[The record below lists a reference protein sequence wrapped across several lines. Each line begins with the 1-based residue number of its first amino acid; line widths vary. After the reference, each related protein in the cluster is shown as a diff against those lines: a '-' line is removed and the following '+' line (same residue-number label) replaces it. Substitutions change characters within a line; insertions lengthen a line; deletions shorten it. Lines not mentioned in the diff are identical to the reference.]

1 MLRPFRLLRLAL
13 EAEGLRWRRTG
24 RGVAIR
30 AGLGAGAA
38 LFALLLLIMLHGAGW
53 AYLARDFDPAI
64 AALMLAGGDLVLLAL
79 FAFLATREKVD
90 PIAIEA
96 ERVRN
101 DALRQ
106 VGETGARA
114 AMLAPILRSGSLK
127 KGLLG
132 AAVTAAAVGLIARR

>member
-24 RGVAIR
+24 RGMAIR
-30 AGLGAGAA
+30 AGLGAFAA
-38 LFALLLLIMLHGAGW
+38 LFALLLLVMLHGAAW
-53 AYLARDFDPAI
+53 VYLSRDNDPAL
-64 AALMLAGGDLVLLAL
+64 AALYLAGGDFVLLAL
-79 FAFLATREKVD
+79 FGWLAGREQVD

-96 ERVRN
+96 QRVRD

-106 VGETGARA
+106 VGDTTARA
-114 AMLAPILRSGSLK
+114 AMLAPLLRSGSIK
-127 KGLLG
+127 KGLIG

>member
-24 RGVAIR
+24 RGLAIR

-38 LFALLLLIMLHGAGW
+38 LFALLLLIMLHAAAW
-53 AYLARDFDPAI
+53 AYLARDFDPSI
-64 AALMLAGGDLVLLAL
+64 AALIVAGVDLVLLGVMV
-79 FAFLATREKVD
+79 FLATREAVD

-106 VGETGARA
+106 VGETTARA
-114 AMLAPILRSGSLK
+114 AMLAPLVRSGSLK
-127 KGLLG
+127 KGLIG